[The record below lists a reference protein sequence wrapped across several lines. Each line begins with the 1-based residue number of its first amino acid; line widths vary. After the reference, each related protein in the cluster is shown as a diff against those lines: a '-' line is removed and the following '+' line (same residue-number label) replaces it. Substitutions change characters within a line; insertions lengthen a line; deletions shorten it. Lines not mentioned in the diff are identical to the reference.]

1 MGRSKALLAIDDLG
15 GTFVSRIVSTLHE
28 AGRDDVLV
36 VIGPDTDSAAM
47 DHAIGRTW
55 PRVRLVVNQNAAHGQ
70 LSSLLAALEVADRPG
85 VRGILVTL
93 VDVPLVSVETVRAVV
108 DAHEQS
114 GAPIVRP
121 AMDGRHGHPVIFD
134 RVLFDELRAADP
146 QLGAKAVVRRHA
158 AAIQHVNVQ
167 DEGAFVDVDTPD
179 EYLQWIG
186 RSLDRPVR
194 PDAE

>member
-1 MGRSKALLAIDDLG
+1 MGRPKALLPIDDAG
-15 GTFVSRIVSTLHE
+15 GTFVSRIVSTLHQ

-36 VIGPDTDSAAM
+36 VIGPDADPAAI

-55 PRVRLVVNQNAAHGQ
+55 PRVRLIVNQDAAHGQ

-93 VDVPLVSVETVRAVV
+93 VDVPLVSVETVRAVM

-121 AMDGRHGHPVIFD
+121 AMGGRHGHPVIFD
-134 RVLFDELRAADP
+134 RALFDELRAADP
-146 QLGAKAVVRRHA
+146 RVGAKAVLRRHA
-158 AAIQHVNVQ
+158 GSIQDVDVQ

-179 EYLQWIG
+179 EYHQRIG
-186 RSLDRPVR
+186 RSLDRPAH
-194 PDAE
+194 PSAE